1 MARTDTL
8 GHFLTDVADAIREKK
23 GSVDAIAAED
33 FDAEI
38 ENLPSGGGKYAPR
51 AISFYGYTGSELDYE
66 LENLDMSNLTSL
78 ANFFNNARSI
88 TSFDSNDYDFD
99 TSNVT
104 YIGNMFYYCQNIT
117 TVDLRAMDLSNV
129 TNTTQMFYYCSRL
142 TSFNLPTNFMSA
154 LTAGTKVPI
163 ANMFQNCTSLTS
175 LDLSFLRSDLLYDA
189 RNVWA
194 SCSNLET
201 LILPQQYD
209 ISNSD
214 YYTLTSMFYGMT
226 KLANVDLS
234 RIIVYN
240 PNSSNGDRMRP
251 NFNTMFFNCS
261 SMTRIDMSGLHFKV
275 EPVICESFYN
285 TFSGCTNLEFL
296 DLRIFDL
303 PNSAQNQMQGMFGS
317 SNTTYVPA
325 DCEIIVRDDA
335 GKTWMNTNHPRF
347 INVKTVAEYEAEQ
360 SA

>member
-23 GSVDAIAAED
+23 GSVDTIAAED
-33 FDAEI
+33 FDTEI

-51 AISFYGYTGSELDYE
+51 AISFYGYTGSELNYE
-66 LENLDMSNLTSL
+66 LENLDMSNLTSIAYL
-78 ANFFNNARSI
+78 FSNTRI
-88 TSFDSNDYDFD
+88 ISFDSNDYDFD
-99 TSNVT
+99 TSNVSDAH
-104 YIGNMFYYCQNIT
+104 NMFYNNGYIT
-117 TVDLRAMDLSNV
+117 TADLSAMDLSNV
-129 TNTTQMFYYCSRL
+129 TNTSQMFYSCSHL
-142 TSFNLPTNFMSA
+142 TSFSLPTNFASA
-154 LTAGTKVPI
+154 LTAGTKVMI
-163 ANMFQNCTSLTS
+163 ANMFQSCKALTS

-194 SCSNLET
+194 GCNNLET
-201 LILPQQYD
+201 LILPQRYD

-214 YYTLTSMFYGMT
+214 YYSLTSMFNGMT
-226 KLANVDLS
+226 KLTNVDLS

-240 PNSSNGDRMRP
+240 PNTPSGGNMRP
-251 NFNTMFFNCS
+251 NINSMFQNCS

-303 PNSAQNQMQGMFGS
+303 PNSAQNQMQGMFGF
-317 SNTTYVPA
+317 NNNTYVPA

-347 INVKTVAEYEAEQ
+347 TNVKTVAEYEAEQ
-360 SA
+360 SE